1 MNMKMTLYELGEWG
15 SENHLVT
22 FSLRMVGVKGNSDNV
37 TEYDVFYLYGIPK
50 EFLRKRVAREFQ

>member
-22 FSLRMVGVKGNSDNV
+22 FSLRMVGVKSSSDNV
-37 TEYDVFYLYGIPK
+37 TEYDSFFDI
-50 EFLRKRVAREFQ
+50 